1 MQTGGNKMSSKVPT
15 REEAYQLLTEYN
27 KSDSLIKHALAVE
40 GVMRYFARKRGEDE
54 EKWGV
59 IGLAHDLDY
68 EQFPEEHCHKSEEI
82 LKEKGWPE
90 EYIRAVVSHG
100 WGLCS
105 EVEPQT
111 ELEKVLFTIDELTG
125 LVVTTALV
133 RPSKSVMDVKVKS
146 VKKKWKDKRFAA
158 GVDRSIIEKG
168 AQMLGIE
175 LSDIIADTIAGMQEV
190 AEEIG
195 LKGA

>member
-1 MQTGGNKMSSKVPT
+1 MSSKVPT

-27 KSDSLIKHALAVE
+27 KSDSLIKHALTVE

-59 IGLAHDLDY
+59 IGLVHDLDY

-82 LKEKGWPE
+82 LKERGWPE

-111 ELEKVLFTIDELTG
+111 ELEKVLYAVDELTG

-168 AQMLGIE
+168 AQMLGMEIT
-175 LSDIIADTIAGMQEV
+175 DIIADTLAGMQEV

-195 LKGA
+195 LKGV

>member
-1 MQTGGNKMSSKVPT
+1 MSENIPT
-15 REEAYQLLTEYN
+15 REEAFSLLKKYNQTE
-27 KSDSLIKHALAVE
+27 SLIKHALAVE
-40 GVMRYFARKRGEDE
+40 GVMRYMARKRNEDE

-59 IGLAHDLDY
+59 IGLIHDLDY
-68 EQFPEEHCHKSEEI
+68 EQFPDQHCKKTEEI
-82 LKEKGWPE
+82 LRQNNWPA

-100 WGLCS
+100 WGICVDVKP
-105 EVEPQT
+105 ET
-111 ELEKVLFTIDELTG
+111 ELEKVLYAIDELTG

-133 RPSKSVMDVKVKS
+133 RPSKSVMDVKTKS

-168 AQMLGIE
+168 AAMLGVEIPE
-175 LSDIIADTIAGMQEV
+175 LITDTIAGMQDV

-195 LKGA
+195 LKGNG

>member
-1 MQTGGNKMSSKVPT
+1 MSSKVPT

-54 EKWGV
+54 EEWGV
-59 IGLAHDLDY
+59 IGLVHDLDY

-90 EYIRAVVSHG
+90 EYIRAVISHG

-111 ELEKVLFTIDELTG
+111 ELEKVLYAIDELTG

-168 AQMLGIE
+168 AQMLGME
-175 LSDIIADTIAGMQEV
+175 LTDLLADTLAGMQEV

>member
-1 MQTGGNKMSSKVPT
+1 MSSKVPT

-27 KSDSLIKHALAVE
+27 KSDSLLKHALAVE

-54 EKWGV
+54 EKWRI
-59 IGLAHDLDY
+59 IGLVHDLDY
-68 EQFPEEHCHKSEEI
+68 EKFPEEHCHKSEEI

-111 ELEKVLFTIDELTG
+111 ELEKVLYAIDELTG

-133 RPSKSVMDVKVKS
+133 RPSRSVMDVKVKS
-146 VKKKWKDKRFAA
+146 VKKKWNDKRFAA

-168 AQMLGIE
+168 AQMLGME
-175 LSDIIADTIAGMQEV
+175 LSDLIADTIAGMQEV

-195 LKGA
+195 LKGV

>member
-1 MQTGGNKMSSKVPT
+1 MTENIPT
-15 REEAYQLLTEYN
+15 REEAFALLKKYNQTE
-27 KSDSLIKHALAVE
+27 SLIKHALAVE
-40 GVMRYFARKRGEDE
+40 GVMRYMARKRNEDE

-59 IGLAHDLDY
+59 IGLIHDLDY
-68 EQFPEEHCHKSEEI
+68 EQFPDQHCKKTEEI
-82 LKEKGWPE
+82 LHENNWPE

-100 WGLCS
+100 WGICVDVKP
-105 EVEPQT
+105 ET
-111 ELEKVLFTIDELTG
+111 ELEKVLYAIDELTG

-133 RPSKSVMDVKVKS
+133 RPSKSVMDVKTKS

-168 AQMLGIE
+168 AAMLGVEIPE
-175 LSDIIADTIAGMQEV
+175 LITDTIAGMQDV

-195 LKGA
+195 LKGNA